1 MTGSRGFRRGLFA
14 QHAAVCAGAVQHIHL
29 HVRSMGARRACARW
43 FRIGAFQHRA
53 HDLHAT
59 DMTYKTI
66 EDTIGNTPLVQLVRL
81 PDDEIRSRNN
91 VVLGKL
97 EGDNPAGS
105 VKDRPA
111 LSMIKKAEARG
122 RIKPG
127 DTLIEATSGNTGI
140 ALAMAA
146 AIRGYKMVLLM
157 PEDLSMERRQSMAA
171 YGAEIMLTPVTGG
184 MEYARDLAEQM
195 QREGK
200 GIILDQFGNPDNPLA
215 HYEATGPEIWRDTEG
230 RITHFVSAM
239 GTTGTIMGVSQY
251 LKEQNPAIEII
262 GAQPEEGSRIPGI
275 RKWPEAYLPKI
286 FDRSRV
292 DRVENVSQAASE
304 AMARKMAAVEGIFSG
319 ISSGG
324 ACEVAMRIARQVQ
337 NATIVF
343 IVCDRGDRYLSTG
356 VFPA

>member
-1 MTGSRGFRRGLFA
+1 MA
-14 QHAAVCAGAVQHIHL
+14 
-29 HVRSMGARRACARW
+29 
-43 FRIGAFQHRA
+43 
-53 HDLHAT
+53 
-59 DMTYKTI
+59 YKTI

-91 VVLGKL
+91 VILGKL
-97 EGDNPAGS
+97 EGNNPAGS

-111 LSMIKKAEARG
+111 LSMIRKAEERV

-127 DTLIEATSGNTGI
+127 DTLIESTSGNTGI

-146 AIRGYKMVLLM
+146 AVRGYRMMLVM
-157 PEDLSMERRQSMAA
+157 PEDLSVERRQSMAA
-171 YGAEIMLTPVTGG
+171 YGAEIVLTPVTGG
-184 MEYARDLAEQM
+184 MEYARDLAEQL

-200 GIILDQFGNPDNPLA
+200 GTILDQFSNPDNPLA
-215 HYEATGPEIWRDTEG
+215 HYETTGPEIWRDTEG

-251 LKEQNPAIEII
+251 LKEKNESIEII

-304 AMARKMAAVEGIFSG
+304 AMARRMAAVEGIFCG
-319 ISSGG
+319 ISAAG
-324 ACEVAMRIARQVQ
+324 ACEVALRIARQVE

-343 IVCDRGDRYLSTG
+343 VVCDRGDRYLSTG